1 MYNFTEALNH
11 TTYGHIFNGGEKVNK
26 GYESNYRIPTRLYYS
41 DRSCLGFPALDH
53 VCLLL

>member
-26 GYESNYRIPTRLYYS
+26 GYKSNYRIPTRLYYS